1 MFTEGTIIFSDPFAY
16 NVDQWKWNQYR
27 HLLDPENSESCS
39 SVILDIIRRL
49 DLKNNSSCCFYKAAL
64 LRYTD
69 YERFKEE
76 RNTFLNKPNQDQ
88 DKIELFKHV
97 FNVLSRIENYIALAI
112 ANNNNTYTDVF
123 VDELLNDTLAE
134 SIATETEKEEL
145 HILFEKICIYIA
157 DTLKDEK
164 SKRNF
169 SKSMISAESYI
180 ELQKD
185 VQSAS
190 VCTFT
195 DEELLSFVLQMI
207 IKYSSSHHL
216 SKLVDPKDAVEIAK
230 RWMNGDEYNSIQ
242 TIAELLGFKI
252 KKRGRETTI
261 SLEDISSICDGD
273 FGYSA
278 SIIANSI
285 CEILE
290 LNDSISEEVNCNI
303 AIERIQSISQK
314 LKYGLPEQTDVF
326 VYELGFNDRFLAQEI
341 RRIIG
346 CHETK
351 NKVRG
356 AIRLKKDQ
364 IETFLHDYPSVF
376 QNRIKNI

>member
-1 MFTEGTIIFSDPFAY
+1 
-16 NVDQWKWNQYR
+16 
-27 HLLDPENSESCS
+27 
-39 SVILDIIRRL
+39 
-49 DLKNNSSCCFYKAAL
+49 
-64 LRYTD
+64 
-69 YERFKEE
+69 
-76 RNTFLNKPNQDQ
+76 
-88 DKIELFKHV
+88 
-97 FNVLSRIENYIALAI
+97 
-112 ANNNNTYTDVF
+112 
-123 VDELLNDTLAE
+123 
-134 SIATETEKEEL
+134 
-145 HILFEKICIYIA
+145 
-157 DTLKDEK
+157 
-164 SKRNF
+164 
-169 SKSMISAESYI
+169 
-180 ELQKD
+180 
-185 VQSAS
+185 
-190 VCTFT
+190 
-195 DEELLSFVLQMI
+195 
-207 IKYSSSHHL
+207 
-216 SKLVDPKDAVEIAK
+216 
-230 RWMNGDEYNSIQ
+230 MNGDEYNSIQ

-376 QNRIKNI
+376 QNRIENI